1 MERKERLRMAYDH
14 LRDNGVVHTQKDVAA
29 KMRKPRSNIS
39 SAFNGDE
46 RYLTDKF
53 LRDFCKVFKGLS
65 ETWLVDGKGSML
77 TTGGNVSKDFTNTSS
92 SGNATVITGNDAVV
106 NMGTEAKP
114 MKLEHIVFAPLVSQ
128 YAYAGYLS
136 GYADEEYIEGL
147 PVVPFFADHEAKG
160 NYVAFE
166 VRGDS
171 MDDGTDEGYME
182 GDRVLGRE
190 IFPDLWANSK
200 LHIRKWDFIIVHTEG
215 ILIKRI
221 IAHDVD
227 KHLITIHSL
236 NDMYEDKVLDLKD
249 VRKIF
254 NVIELQRPKRR

>member
-1 MERKERLRMAYDH
+1 MEEKTKRFFEVLDFLKVSGYKLSKQSSLVTQQKLTNARKGR
-14 LRDNGVVHTQKDVAA
+14 N
-29 KMRKPRSNIS
+29 NIS
-39 SAFNGDE
+39 TDIVMELCRLYEQVNPD
-46 RYLTDKF
+46 YILT
-53 LRDFCKVFKGLS
+53 
-65 ETWLVDGKGSML
+65 GKGSIL
-77 TTGGNVSKDFTNTSS
+77 TTGGNVSKDFTNTSG
-92 SGNATVITGNDAVV
+92 SGSATVITGNDTVV
-106 NMGTEAKP
+106 NMNAEAKS
-114 MKLEHIVFAPLVSQ
+114 MKLEHVVYAPLVSQ

-136 GYADEEYIEGL
+136 GYADEEYIENL
-147 PVVPFFADHEAKG
+147 PVVPFIADHEAKG

-171 MDDGTDEGYME
+171 MDNGTDEGYME
-182 GDRVLGRE
+182 GDRLLGRE
-190 IFPDLWANSK
+190 IPPDLWGSSK

-236 NDMYEDKVLDLKD
+236 NEMYEDKVLDLKD

>member
-1 MERKERLRMAYDH
+1 MEEKTKRFFEVLDTLKVSGYKLSKQSNLVTQQKLTNAR
-14 LRDNGVVHTQKDVAA
+14 NG
-29 KMRKPRSNIS
+29 RNNIS
-39 SAFNGDE
+39 TDVVMELCRLYEQVNPD
-46 RYLTDKF
+46 YILT
-53 LRDFCKVFKGLS
+53 
-65 ETWLVDGKGSML
+65 GKGSML
-77 TTGGNVSKDFTNTSS
+77 TTGGNVSKDFTNTSG
-92 SGNATVITGNDAVV
+92 SGSATVITGNDAVV
-106 NMGTEAKP
+106 NMGAEAKP

-190 IFPDLWANSK
+190 IPPDLWVSSK

>member
-1 MERKERLRMAYDH
+1 MEEKTKRFFEVLDTLKVSGYKLSKQSTLVTQQKLTNAR
-14 LRDNGVVHTQKDVAA
+14 NG
-29 KMRKPRSNIS
+29 RNNIS
-39 SAFNGDE
+39 TDIVMELCRLYEQVNPD
-46 RYLTDKF
+46 YILT
-53 LRDFCKVFKGLS
+53 
-65 ETWLVDGKGSML
+65 GKGSML
-77 TTGGNVSKDFTNTSS
+77 TTGGNVSKDFTNTSG
-92 SGNATVITGNDAVV
+92 SGSATVITGNDAVV
-106 NMGTEAKP
+106 NMGAEAKP

-171 MDDGTDEGYME
+171 MDDGTDEGYMD
-182 GDRVLGRE
+182 GDRILGRE
-190 IFPDLWANSK
+190 IPPDLWVSSK

>member
-1 MERKERLRMAYDH
+1 MEEKTKRFFEVLDFLKVSGYKLSKQSSLVTQQKLTNARKGR
-14 LRDNGVVHTQKDVAA
+14 N
-29 KMRKPRSNIS
+29 NIS
-39 SAFNGDE
+39 TDIVMELCRLYEQVNPD
-46 RYLTDKF
+46 YILT
-53 LRDFCKVFKGLS
+53 
-65 ETWLVDGKGSML
+65 GKGSML
-77 TTGGNVSKDFTNTSS
+77 TTGGNVSKDFMNTSG
-92 SGNATVITGNDAVV
+92 SGSATVITGNDAVV

-190 IFPDLWANSK
+190 ISPDLWANSK

-221 IAHDVD
+221 IAHDVE

>member
-1 MERKERLRMAYDH
+1 MESVSDRFATFLKYKGKGQTAFEEEAGISRGYVKKAGENMGSKIRAKIKEQCPDL
-14 LRDNGVVHTQKDVAA
+14 
-29 KMRKPRSNIS
+29 NI
-39 SAFNGDE
+39 DWL
-46 RYLTDKF
+46 LT
-53 LRDFCKVFKGLS
+53 
-65 ETWLVDGKGSML
+65 GKGSML
-77 TTGGNVSKDFTNTSS
+77 TTGGNVSKDFTNTSG
-92 SGNATVITGNDAVV
+92 SGSATVITGNDAVV
-106 NMGTEAKP
+106 NMSAEAKP
-114 MKLEHIVFAPLVSQ
+114 MKLEHVVYAPLVSR

-136 GYADEEYIEGL
+136 GYADEEYIENL
-147 PVVPFFADHEAKG
+147 PVVPFIADHEAKG

-171 MDDGTDEGYME
+171 MDNGTEEGYME
-182 GDRVLGRE
+182 GDRLLGRE
-190 IFPDLWANSK
+190 IPPDLWVSSK
-200 LHIRKWDFIIVHTEG
+200 LYIRKWDFIIVHTEG

>member
-1 MERKERLRMAYDH
+1 MEEKTKRFFEVLDTLKVSGYKLSKQSNLVTQQKLTNAR
-14 LRDNGVVHTQKDVAA
+14 NG
-29 KMRKPRSNIS
+29 RNNIS
-39 SAFNGDE
+39 TDIVMELCRLYEQVNPD
-46 RYLTDKF
+46 YILT
-53 LRDFCKVFKGLS
+53 
-65 ETWLVDGKGSML
+65 GKGSML
-77 TTGGNVSKDFTNTSS
+77 TTGGNVSKDFTNTSG
-92 SGNATVITGNDAVV
+92 SGSATVITGNDAVV
-106 NMGTEAKP
+106 NMGAEAKP

-190 IFPDLWANSK
+190 IPPDLWVSSK

>member
-1 MERKERLRMAYDH
+1 MEEKTKRFFEVLDFLKVSGYKLSKQSSLVTQQKLTNAR
-14 LRDNGVVHTQKDVAA
+14 NG
-29 KMRKPRSNIS
+29 RNNIS
-39 SAFNGDE
+39 TDIVMELCRLYEHVNPD
-46 RYLTDKF
+46 YILT
-53 LRDFCKVFKGLS
+53 
-65 ETWLVDGKGSML
+65 GKGSML

-92 SGNATVITGNDAVV
+92 SRGATVITGNDAVV

-190 IFPDLWANSK
+190 ISPDLWVNSK
-200 LHIRKWDFIIVHTEG
+200 LHIRKWDFVIVHTEG

-221 IAHDVD
+221 IAHDVE

>member
-1 MERKERLRMAYDH
+1 MEEKTKRFFEVLDTLKVSGYKLSKQSNLVTQQKLTNAR
-14 LRDNGVVHTQKDVAA
+14 NG
-29 KMRKPRSNIS
+29 RNNIS
-39 SAFNGDE
+39 TDIVMELCRLYEQVNPD
-46 RYLTDKF
+46 YILT
-53 LRDFCKVFKGLS
+53 
-65 ETWLVDGKGSML
+65 GKGSML
-77 TTGGNVSKDFTNTSS
+77 TTGGNVSKDFTNTSG
-92 SGNATVITGNDAVV
+92 SGSATVITGNDAVV
-106 NMGTEAKP
+106 NMGAEAKP

-171 MDDGTDEGYME
+171 MDDGTDEGYMD
-182 GDRVLGRE
+182 GDRILGRE
-190 IFPDLWANSK
+190 IPPDLWVSSK

-221 IAHDVD
+221 IAHGVD

>member
-1 MERKERLRMAYDH
+1 MEEKTKRFFEVLDTLKVSGYKLSKQSNLVTQQKLTNAR
-14 LRDNGVVHTQKDVAA
+14 NG
-29 KMRKPRSNIS
+29 RNNIS
-39 SAFNGDE
+39 TDIVMELCRLYEQVNPD
-46 RYLTDKF
+46 YILT
-53 LRDFCKVFKGLS
+53 
-65 ETWLVDGKGSML
+65 GKGSML

-136 GYADEEYIEGL
+136 GYEDEEYIEGL

-190 IFPDLWANSK
+190 ISPDLWVNSK
-200 LHIRKWDFIIVHTEG
+200 LHIRKWDFVIVHTEG

-221 IAHDVD
+221 IAHDVE

>member
-1 MERKERLRMAYDH
+1 MEEKTKRFFEVLDFLKVSGYKLSKQSSLVTQQKLTNAR
-14 LRDNGVVHTQKDVAA
+14 NG
-29 KMRKPRSNIS
+29 RNNIS
-39 SAFNGDE
+39 TDIVMELCRLYEQVNPD
-46 RYLTDKF
+46 YILT
-53 LRDFCKVFKGLS
+53 
-65 ETWLVDGKGSML
+65 GKGSML

-136 GYADEEYIEGL
+136 GYADDEYIESL

-190 IFPDLWANSK
+190 IYPDLWVNSK
-200 LHIRKWDFIIVHTEG
+200 LHIRKWDFVIVHSEG

-221 IAHDVD
+221 IAHDVE

>member
-1 MERKERLRMAYDH
+1 MEEKTKRFFEVLDFLKVSGYKLSKQSSLVTQQKLTNAR
-14 LRDNGVVHTQKDVAA
+14 NG
-29 KMRKPRSNIS
+29 RNNIS
-39 SAFNGDE
+39 TDIVMELCRLYEHVNPD
-46 RYLTDKF
+46 YILT
-53 LRDFCKVFKGLS
+53 
-65 ETWLVDGKGSML
+65 GKGSML
-77 TTGGNVSKDFTNTSS
+77 ITGGNVSKGFTNTSS

-114 MKLEHIVFAPLVSQ
+114 IKLEHIVFAPLVSQ

-136 GYADEEYIEGL
+136 GYADEEYIESL

-221 IAHDVD
+221 IAHDVE

>member
-1 MERKERLRMAYDH
+1 MDKKDRLKEAYLYLRG
-14 LRDNGVVHTQKDVAA
+14 RGIVHTQQDIANMMK
-29 KMRKPRSNIS
+29 KPKSNIS
-39 SAFNGDE
+39 RAFNGHED
-46 RYLTDKF
+46 YLTEGFLADFYKKF
-53 LRDFCKVFKGLS
+53 SDIFN
-65 ETWLVDGKGSML
+65 EDWLINGEGSML
-77 TTGGNVSKDFTNTSS
+77 VTGGNISSHITNTTQ
-92 SGNATVITGNDAVV
+92 SGNITNITGNNTTIAT
-106 NMGTEAKP
+106 NAQP
-114 MKLEHIVFAPLVSQ
+114 LQLENIVYAPLVSQ
-128 YAYAGYLS
+128 YAYAGYIS
-136 GYADEEYIEGL
+136 GYADEEYIENL
-147 PVVPFFADHEAKG
+147 PVVPFIADHEAKG

-171 MDDGTDEGYME
+171 MDNGTDEGYME
-182 GDRVLGRE
+182 GDRLLGRE
-190 IFPDLWANSK
+190 IPPDLWANSK

-236 NDMYEDKVLDLKD
+236 NEMYEDKVLDLKD

>member
-1 MERKERLRMAYDH
+1 MEEKTKRFFEVLDTLKVSGYKLSKQSNLVTQQKLTNAR
-14 LRDNGVVHTQKDVAA
+14 NG
-29 KMRKPRSNIS
+29 RNNIS
-39 SAFNGDE
+39 TDIVMELCRLYEQVNPD
-46 RYLTDKF
+46 YILT
-53 LRDFCKVFKGLS
+53 
-65 ETWLVDGKGSML
+65 GKGSML
-77 TTGGNVSKDFTNTSS
+77 TTGGNVSKDFTNTSG
-92 SGNATVITGNDAVV
+92 SGSATVITGNDAVI
-106 NMGTEAKP
+106 NMGAEAKP

-190 IFPDLWANSK
+190 IPSDLWVSSK

>member
-1 MERKERLRMAYDH
+1 MEEKTKRFFEVLDTLKVSGYKLSKQSNLVTQQKLTNAR
-14 LRDNGVVHTQKDVAA
+14 NG
-29 KMRKPRSNIS
+29 RNNIS
-39 SAFNGDE
+39 TDIVMELCRLYEQVNPD
-46 RYLTDKF
+46 YILT
-53 LRDFCKVFKGLS
+53 
-65 ETWLVDGKGSML
+65 GKGSML
-77 TTGGNVSKDFTNTSS
+77 TTGGNVSKDFTNTSG
-92 SGNATVITGNDAVV
+92 SGSATVITGNDAVV
-106 NMGTEAKP
+106 NMGAEAKP

-171 MDDGTDEGYME
+171 MDDGTDEGYMD
-182 GDRVLGRE
+182 GDRILGRE
-190 IFPDLWANSK
+190 IPPDLWVSSK

>member
-1 MERKERLRMAYDH
+1 MEEKTKRFFEVLDFLKVSGYKLSKQSSLVTQQKLTNAR
-14 LRDNGVVHTQKDVAA
+14 NG
-29 KMRKPRSNIS
+29 RNNIS
-39 SAFNGDE
+39 TDIVMELCRLYEHVNPD
-46 RYLTDKF
+46 YILT
-53 LRDFCKVFKGLS
+53 
-65 ETWLVDGKGSML
+65 GKGSML
-77 TTGGNVSKDFTNTSS
+77 ITGGNVSKDFTNTSG

-136 GYADEEYIEGL
+136 GYADDEYIESL

-171 MDDGTDEGYME
+171 MDNGTDEGYME
-182 GDRVLGRE
+182 GDRLLGRE
-190 IFPDLWANSK
+190 IPPDLWVSSK

-236 NDMYEDKVLDLKD
+236 NEMYEDKVLDLKD
-249 VRKIF
+249 IRKIF

>member
-1 MERKERLRMAYDH
+1 MEEKTKRFFEVLDFLKVSGYKLSKQSNLVTQQKLTNAR
-14 LRDNGVVHTQKDVAA
+14 NG
-29 KMRKPRSNIS
+29 RNNIS
-39 SAFNGDE
+39 TDIVMELCRLYEQVNPD
-46 RYLTDKF
+46 YILT
-53 LRDFCKVFKGLS
+53 
-65 ETWLVDGKGSML
+65 GKGSML
-77 TTGGNVSKDFTNTSS
+77 TTGGNVSKDFTNTSG
-92 SGNATVITGNDAVV
+92 SGSATVITGNDAVV
-106 NMGTEAKP
+106 NMGAEAKP
-114 MKLEHIVFAPLVSQ
+114 MKMEHVVYAPLVSQ

-136 GYADEEYIEGL
+136 GYADDEYIERL
-147 PVVPFFADHEAKG
+147 PVVPFIADYEAKG

-171 MDDGTDEGYME
+171 MDNGTEEGYVE
-182 GDRVLGRE
+182 GDRLLGRE
-190 IFPDLWANSK
+190 IPPDLWISSK

>member
-1 MERKERLRMAYDH
+1 MEEKTKRFFEVLDTLKVSGYKLSKQSNLVTQQKLTNAR
-14 LRDNGVVHTQKDVAA
+14 NG
-29 KMRKPRSNIS
+29 RNNIS
-39 SAFNGDE
+39 TDIVMELCRLYEQVNPD
-46 RYLTDKF
+46 YILT
-53 LRDFCKVFKGLS
+53 
-65 ETWLVDGKGSML
+65 GKGSML
-77 TTGGNVSKDFTNTSS
+77 TTGGNVSKDFTNTSG
-92 SGNATVITGNDAVV
+92 SGSATVITGNDAVV
-106 NMGTEAKP
+106 NMGAEAKP

-136 GYADEEYIEGL
+136 RYADEEYIEGL

-190 IFPDLWANSK
+190 IPSDLWVSSK

>member
-1 MERKERLRMAYDH
+1 MEEKTKRFFEVLDTLKVSGYKLSKQSNLVTQQKLTNAR
-14 LRDNGVVHTQKDVAA
+14 NG
-29 KMRKPRSNIS
+29 RNNIS
-39 SAFNGDE
+39 TDIVMELCRLYEQVNPD
-46 RYLTDKF
+46 YILT
-53 LRDFCKVFKGLS
+53 
-65 ETWLVDGKGSML
+65 GKGSML
-77 TTGGNVSKDFTNTSS
+77 TTGGNVSKDFTNTSG
-92 SGNATVITGNDAVV
+92 SGSATVITGNDAVV
-106 NMGTEAKP
+106 NMGAEAKP

-190 IFPDLWANSK
+190 IPSDLWVSSK

>member
-1 MERKERLRMAYDH
+1 MEEKTKRFFEVLDTLKVSGYKLSKQSNLVTQQKLTNAR
-14 LRDNGVVHTQKDVAA
+14 NG
-29 KMRKPRSNIS
+29 RNNIS
-39 SAFNGDE
+39 TDVVMELCRLYEQVNPN
-46 RYLTDKF
+46 YILT
-53 LRDFCKVFKGLS
+53 
-65 ETWLVDGKGSML
+65 GKGSML
-77 TTGGNVSKDFTNTSS
+77 TTGGNVSKDFTNTSG
-92 SGNATVITGNDAVV
+92 SGSATVITGNDAVV
-106 NMGTEAKP
+106 NMGAEAKP

-190 IFPDLWANSK
+190 IPPDLWVRSK

>member
-1 MERKERLRMAYDH
+1 MEEKTKRFFEVLDFLKVSGYKLSKQSSLVTQQKLTNAR
-14 LRDNGVVHTQKDVAA
+14 NG
-29 KMRKPRSNIS
+29 RNNIS
-39 SAFNGDE
+39 TDIVMELCRLYEQVNPD
-46 RYLTDKF
+46 YILT
-53 LRDFCKVFKGLS
+53 
-65 ETWLVDGKGSML
+65 GKGSML
-77 TTGGNVSKDFTNTSS
+77 TTGGNVSKDFTNTSG
-92 SGNATVITGNDAVV
+92 SGSATVITGNDVVV
-106 NMGTEAKP
+106 NMGAEAKP

-190 IFPDLWANSK
+190 ISPDLWVNSK
-200 LHIRKWDFIIVHTEG
+200 LHIRKWDFVIVHTEG

-221 IAHDVD
+221 IAHDVE

-254 NVIELQRPKRR
+254 NVIELQRSKRR

>member
-1 MERKERLRMAYDH
+1 MEEKTKRFFEVLDFLKVSGYKLSKQSSLVTQQKLTNARKGR
-14 LRDNGVVHTQKDVAA
+14 N
-29 KMRKPRSNIS
+29 NIS
-39 SAFNGDE
+39 TDIVMELCRLYEQVNPD
-46 RYLTDKF
+46 YILT
-53 LRDFCKVFKGLS
+53 
-65 ETWLVDGKGSML
+65 GKGSML
-77 TTGGNVSKDFTNTSS
+77 TTGGNVSKDFTNTSG
-92 SGNATVITGNDAVV
+92 SGSATVITGNDAVV
-106 NMGTEAKP
+106 NMSAEAKP
-114 MKLEHIVFAPLVSQ
+114 MKLEHVVYAPLVSQ

-136 GYADEEYIEGL
+136 GYADEEYIENL
-147 PVVPFFADHEAKG
+147 PVVPFIADHEAKG

-171 MDDGTDEGYME
+171 MDNGTEEGYME
-182 GDRVLGRE
+182 GDRLLGRE
-190 IFPDLWANSK
+190 IPPDLWVSSK

>member
-1 MERKERLRMAYDH
+1 MEEKTKRFFEVLDFLKVSGYKLSKQSSLVTQQKLTNAR
-14 LRDNGVVHTQKDVAA
+14 NG
-29 KMRKPRSNIS
+29 RNNIS
-39 SAFNGDE
+39 TDIVMELCRLYEQVNPD
-46 RYLTDKF
+46 YILT
-53 LRDFCKVFKGLS
+53 GN
-65 ETWLVDGKGSML
+65 GSML
-77 TTGGNVSKDFTNTSS
+77 ITGGNVSKDFTNTSG
-92 SGNATVITGNDAVV
+92 SGGATVITGNDAVV

-190 IFPDLWANSK
+190 ISPDLWVNSK
-200 LHIRKWDFIIVHTEG
+200 LHIRKWDFVIVHTEG

-249 VRKIF
+249 IRKIF

>member
-1 MERKERLRMAYDH
+1 MEEKTKRFFEVLDTLKVSGYKLSKQSNLVTQQKLTNAR
-14 LRDNGVVHTQKDVAA
+14 NG
-29 KMRKPRSNIS
+29 RNNIS
-39 SAFNGDE
+39 TDIVMELCRLYEQVNPD
-46 RYLTDKF
+46 YILT
-53 LRDFCKVFKGLS
+53 
-65 ETWLVDGKGSML
+65 GKGSML
-77 TTGGNVSKDFTNTSS
+77 TTGGNVSKDFTNTSG
-92 SGNATVITGNDAVV
+92 SGSATVITGNDAVV
-106 NMGTEAKP
+106 NMGAEAKP

-128 YAYAGYLS
+128 YAYASYLS

-171 MDDGTDEGYME
+171 MDDGTDEGYMD

-190 IFPDLWANSK
+190 IPPDLWVSSK

>member
-1 MERKERLRMAYDH
+1 MEEKTKRFFEVLDFLKVSGYKLSKQSS
-14 LRDNGVVHTQKDVAA
+14 LVTQQKLTNA
-29 KMRKPRSNIS
+29 KKGRNNIS
-39 SAFNGDE
+39 TDIVMELCRLYEQVNPD
-46 RYLTDKF
+46 YILT
-53 LRDFCKVFKGLS
+53 
-65 ETWLVDGKGSML
+65 GKGSML
-77 TTGGNVSKDFTNTSS
+77 VTGGNISSHITNTTQ
-92 SGNATVITGNDAVV
+92 SGNITNITGNNTTIAT
-106 NMGTEAKP
+106 NAQP
-114 MKLEHIVFAPLVSQ
+114 LQLENIVYAPLVSQ
-128 YAYAGYLS
+128 YAYAGYIS
-136 GYADEEYIEGL
+136 GYADEEYIENL
-147 PVVPFFADHEAKG
+147 PVVPFIADHEAKG

-171 MDDGTDEGYME
+171 MDNGTDEGYME
-182 GDRVLGRE
+182 GDRLLGRE
-190 IFPDLWANSK
+190 IPPDLWANSK

-236 NDMYEDKVLDLKD
+236 NEMYEDKVLDLKD

>member
-1 MERKERLRMAYDH
+1 MEEKTKRFFEVLDTLKVSGYKLSKQSNLVTQQKLTNAR
-14 LRDNGVVHTQKDVAA
+14 NG
-29 KMRKPRSNIS
+29 RNNIS
-39 SAFNGDE
+39 TDVVMELCRLYEQVNPD
-46 RYLTDKF
+46 YILT
-53 LRDFCKVFKGLS
+53 
-65 ETWLVDGKGSML
+65 GKGSML
-77 TTGGNVSKDFTNTSS
+77 TTGGNVSKDFTNTSG
-92 SGNATVITGNDAVV
+92 SGSATVITGNDAVV
-106 NMGTEAKP
+106 NMGAEAKP

-147 PVVPFFADHEAKG
+147 PVIPFFADHEAKG

-190 IFPDLWANSK
+190 IPPDLWVSSK

>member
-1 MERKERLRMAYDH
+1 MEEKTKRFFEVLDFLKVSGYKLSKQSSLVTQQKLTNAR
-14 LRDNGVVHTQKDVAA
+14 NG
-29 KMRKPRSNIS
+29 RNNIS
-39 SAFNGDE
+39 TDIVMELCRLYEQVNPD
-46 RYLTDKF
+46 YILT
-53 LRDFCKVFKGLS
+53 
-65 ETWLVDGKGSML
+65 GKGSML
-77 TTGGNVSKDFTNTSS
+77 TTGGNVSKDFTNTSG
-92 SGNATVITGNDAVV
+92 SGSARVITGNDAVV
-106 NMGTEAKP
+106 NMSAEAKP
-114 MKLEHIVFAPLVSQ
+114 MKLEHVVYAPLVSQ

-136 GYADEEYIEGL
+136 GYADEEYIENL
-147 PVVPFFADHEAKG
+147 PVVPFIADHEAKG

-171 MDDGTDEGYME
+171 MDNGTEEGYME
-182 GDRVLGRE
+182 GDRLLGRE
-190 IFPDLWANSK
+190 IPPDLWVSSK

>member
-1 MERKERLRMAYDH
+1 MEEKTKRFFEVLDTLKVSGYKLSKQSNLVTQQKLTNAR
-14 LRDNGVVHTQKDVAA
+14 NG
-29 KMRKPRSNIS
+29 RNNIS
-39 SAFNGDE
+39 TDVVMELCRLYEQVNPN
-46 RYLTDKF
+46 YILT
-53 LRDFCKVFKGLS
+53 
-65 ETWLVDGKGSML
+65 GKGSML
-77 TTGGNVSKDFTNTSS
+77 TTGGNVSKDFTNTSG
-92 SGNATVITGNDAVV
+92 SGSATVITGNDAVV
-106 NMGTEAKP
+106 NMGAEAKP

-190 IFPDLWANSK
+190 IPSDLWVSSK

-215 ILIKRI
+215 ILVKRI
-221 IAHDVD
+221 IDHDVD